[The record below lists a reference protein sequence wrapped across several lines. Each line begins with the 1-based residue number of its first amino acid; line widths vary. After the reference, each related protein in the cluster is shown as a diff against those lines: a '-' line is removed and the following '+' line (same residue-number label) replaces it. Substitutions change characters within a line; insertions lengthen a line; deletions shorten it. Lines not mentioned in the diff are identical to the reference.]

1 MNAQI
6 VGYRAKSF
14 EARNLAYFFLIAFG
28 LPLLAF
34 GPFIFGIL
42 KWPAT
47 IGPGLVVVFTIVQFS
62 PLIAAFVMTRITE
75 GKPGVHALWRRFWN
89 RNLSIRWL
97 LVVLLINPVIR
108 LVASL
113 IDRTLSGQTYPL
125 LTPAVL
131 PTFIYGL
138 FIGIQ
143 EEFGWRGY
151 ALPRFQA
158 KWNALTSSL
167 ILGAIWAPYH
177 LGNWLLPP
185 GDPRR
190 TDNFWEFAVWL
201 MCLSI
206 MSTWIFNNTNGSVL
220 AVVLFHAA
228 ATNGLI
234 DCCSVPWGMKLIV
247 GVTLLAAILIVAV
260 FGPKDLVRR
269 RAEAAA
275 SPRELQEVGV

>member
-6 VGYRAKSF
+6 VGYRAKAF

-34 GPFIFGIL
+34 GPFMFGIL

-47 IGPGLVVVFTIVQFS
+47 IGPGLAVVFTIVQFS
-62 PLIAAFVMTRITE
+62 PLIAAFVMTRITG
-75 GKPGVHALWRRFWN
+75 GKPGVQALWRRFWN

-125 LTPAVL
+125 LIPDVL
-131 PTFIYGL
+131 PTFIGGL
-138 FIGIQ
+138 FMGIQ

-151 ALPRFQA
+151 VLPRFQA

-177 LGNWLLPP
+177 LGKWILPP

-190 TDNFWEFAVWL
+190 TDNFWEFTVWII
-201 MCLSI
+201 CLSI
-206 MSTWIFNNTNGSVL
+206 LSTWIFNNTNGSVL

-228 ATNGLI
+228 TTNGLI
-234 DCCSVPWGMKLIV
+234 DCCSVPWGMELIV

-269 RAEAAA
+269 RAEATA